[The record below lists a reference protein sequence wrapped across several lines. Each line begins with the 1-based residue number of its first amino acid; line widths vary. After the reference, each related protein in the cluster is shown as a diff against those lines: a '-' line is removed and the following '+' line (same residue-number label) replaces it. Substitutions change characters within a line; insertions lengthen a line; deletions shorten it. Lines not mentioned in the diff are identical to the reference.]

1 MMITGPIFALST
13 NAVAQVVTMAAQ
25 ALLAAGDKPSAQALI
40 DLWREEL
47 ARQPLIGLVHA
58 IGIGHLERLSRQGL
72 NVGPETLDQ
81 I

>member
-1 MMITGPIFALST
+1 MMITGPILRLST
-13 NAVAQVVTMAAQ
+13 DTTGQVVAMAAQ
-25 ALLAAGDKPSAQALI
+25 ALLAAGDKPAAQALI
-40 DLWREEL
+40 DLWRAEL